1 MTHEQFVRGYH
12 EGRVQVHVDRTAAA
26 RLVSARLMLPFV
38 LLPVLGLGVA
48 LALTGHLFAGATVF
62 LAALG
67 LRFLVRSSSQGFV
80 LTRALRDPV
89 FYEEMRSR
97 NILRAGEAQPE
108 RG

>member
-12 EGRVQVHVDRTAAA
+12 AGRVQVHVDRTAAT

-48 LALTGHLFAGATVF
+48 LALTGHLFAGVAVF

-67 LRFLVRSSSQGFV
+67 LRFFVRATSQGFV
-80 LTRALRDPV
+80 LNRALHDAA
-89 FYEEMRSR
+89 FYEEMVHRK
-97 NILRAGEAQPE
+97 ILILPT
-108 RG
+108 